1 MSDSIAYI
9 LYGPEGRPG
18 GSNSWRADLEAIKQN
33 RIFHRALVIDTL
45 CDPSLRGTPPATLT
59 ADAAINYTSAPRN
72 SLVCRIL
79 TDESNESISTDIV
92 CYPFFSSHVALPVK
106 PGEQVWVFRERF
118 LADPRR
124 GVSYWISRVTGE
136 LAQED
141 ANLTP
146 FTRATNA
153 FITSSLAPGPDRK
166 VDFPNEN
173 SPDVPLI
180 SVEGQG
186 LSNPFALEDIILKST
201 ESPQT
206 ALEPVPRATKRPG
219 DLVLQGS
226 NNALIS
232 LGTDKG
238 FDFQQR
244 PENREKSVT
253 SDDVNNNSGAI
264 DIVAGRG
271 RYFDTSE
278 EEIKKSRKGNAAKG
292 QKNSTK
298 PFLVANTLGKFETDK
313 NPGETQDKNAEEA
326 NGKAAPPKPGNLKTN
341 PSEGDPDFLVD
352 AARIYVSENSD
363 IDNRL
368 GLAEIKAKGF
378 DRDYESVEPSPC
390 VAVKSDHVRIV
401 ARQVPISKT
410 EGKLPDKFESAN
422 GTIRIVKEGD
432 PDKDLAVIY
441 IESDGTIQISGSKIF
456 LGRQSG
462 DGGKVDGEEQ
472 PYVRYKELEE
482 LWGKTMDELDKFC
495 QTLLKHVT
503 PGYGNPSPQILQAA
517 TDLVGQ
523 IPTLKS
529 DIEKL
534 KSERIF
540 GE

>member
-1 MSDSIAYI
+1 MSDPIAYI
-9 LYGPEGRPG
+9 NHGSDGREGG
-18 GSNSWRADLEAIKQN
+18 DNNWRADLEAIKQN

-45 CDPSLRGTPPATLT
+45 CDPSLRTAPPETLT
-59 ADAAINYTSAPRN
+59 EDAALNYASAPRN

-79 TDESNESISTDIV
+79 TDESNESDATDII

-146 FTRATNA
+146 FTRATNT
-153 FITSSLAPGPDRK
+153 FITSSITPGPDRK

-173 SPDVPLI
+173 SPGYPLI
-180 SVEGQG
+180 SGEED
-186 LSNPFALEDIILKST
+186 ALQKIILNAA
-201 ESPQT
+201 ESSQT
-206 ALEPVPRATKRPG
+206 AIEPIPRVTKRPG

-253 SDDVNNNSGAI
+253 SDGVNNDSGAI

-313 NPGETQDKNAEEA
+313 NPGETQEKNAEEA

-441 IESDGTIQISGSKIF
+441 VESDGTIQISGSKIF
-456 LGRQSG
+456 LGRQSS

-482 LWGKTMDELDKFC
+482 LWGKTMDELNNFC
-495 QTLLKHVT
+495 QTLLTHVT
-503 PGYGNPSPQILQAA
+503 PGYGSPSPQINKAA
-517 TDLVGQ
+517 TDLQSQ
-523 IPTLKS
+523 IPALK
-529 DIEKL
+529 DEIQKI